1 MQSTCFFNHC
11 HNPVEAGAWKC
22 IFHKHRGRCLVQ
34 SCRNQ
39 MYARDLCIRHGG
51 KRQCTVD
58 NCDRNVRIGELCAL
72 HGTLAHKELR
82 CTEPHCTSVAH
93 NRHKCVK
100 HGGGRQCKAPQ
111 CTRHPRAGGYC
122 CRHARH
128 SHIDTI
134 MTMDDSGSESEY
146 KDEVG
151 GDHVWLEDDDKLD
164 AFLSEIVLVSVE
176 KLQPKK
182 HKEDSAKESSNV
194 PVGPVLVELKTVV
207 VL

>member
-1 MQSTCFFNHC
+1 MRPTTIASSDVAKCFFNHC

-51 KRQCTVD
+51 KQQCIVD
-58 NCDRNVRIGELCAL
+58 NCDRNVRMGELCAL

-122 CRHARH
+122 CRHAQHNGIVTLEDINR
-128 SHIDTI
+128 
-134 MTMDDSGSESEY
+134 GSECVS
-146 KDEVG
+146 DVACPPW
-151 GDHVWLEDDDKLD
+151 WLEDTDALD
-164 AFLSEIVLVSVE
+164 TFLSQIVLVSIDTEPVTLQR
-176 KLQPKK
+176 KLW
-182 HKEDSAKESSNV
+182 KEYMLEPLIYN
-194 PVGPVLVELKTVV
+194 
-207 VL
+207 